1 MKAREFVINVPINIK
16 IDGDGT
22 PNLDMPN
29 TKPADQVPDEEKV
42 TMSPLDQELE
52 MRKAE
57 MGKQSKYVDQIL
69 SEPDD
74 LTRGQSFCHRARRET
89 SKSSKPVF
97 ARSRCGS
104 CSCLK
109 TLSGSSLPSGPQT
122 LDPPFAP

>member
-57 MGKQSKYVDQIL
+57 MGKQSK
-69 SEPDD
+69 
-74 LTRGQSFCHRARRET
+74 
-89 SKSSKPVF
+89 
-97 ARSRCGS
+97 
-104 CSCLK
+104 
-109 TLSGSSLPSGPQT
+109 
-122 LDPPFAP
+122 

>member
-16 IDGDGT
+16 IDGDGS

-74 LTRGQSFCHRARRET
+74 VDLAPADRDDSDASMDRFREDMGLIPNGKIGDMKT
-89 SKSSKPVF
+89 QAAGKPEEPE
-97 ARSRCGS
+97 
-104 CSCLK
+104 K
-109 TLSGSSLPSGPQT
+109 E
-122 LDPPFAP
+122 DKD